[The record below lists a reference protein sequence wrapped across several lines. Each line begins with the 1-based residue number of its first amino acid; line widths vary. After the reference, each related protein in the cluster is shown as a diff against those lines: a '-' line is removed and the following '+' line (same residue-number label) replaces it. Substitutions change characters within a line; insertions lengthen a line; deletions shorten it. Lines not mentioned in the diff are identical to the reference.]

1 MQFVFQKCT
10 QIPLGSFEVSRINNY
25 ILVLAYHCAFGPKD
39 KWVENLRMDQ
49 SKS

>member
-1 MQFVFQKCT
+1 
-10 QIPLGSFEVSRINNY
+10 
-25 ILVLAYHCAFGPKD
+25 LAYHCAFGPKD